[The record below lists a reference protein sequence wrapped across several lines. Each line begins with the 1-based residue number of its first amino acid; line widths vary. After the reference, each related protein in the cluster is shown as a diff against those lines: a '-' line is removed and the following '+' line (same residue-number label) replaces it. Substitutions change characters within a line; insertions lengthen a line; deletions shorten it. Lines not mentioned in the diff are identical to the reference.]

1 MSLLSLRWMF
11 DKSEEKK
18 KKALERTCQQTQPAN
33 VFRDPRREQTGKNL
47 SQSDLDG
54 AVFGA
59 GGEAVTPV
67 GEGQVEDLVRVL
79 PQRLDLHAGDAVK
92 QAPEL
97 PVPRHSRCQTEVP
110 GVIH

>member
-1 MSLLSLRWMF
+1 MFSEIHDENKQVKIILS
-11 DKSEEKK
+11 
-18 KKALERTCQQTQPAN
+18 
-33 VFRDPRREQTGKNL
+33 
-47 SQSDLDG
+47 SDLDG

-59 GGEAVTPV
+59 GGEAVTLV

>member
-1 MSLLSLRWMF
+1 M
-11 DKSEEKK
+11 
-18 KKALERTCQQTQPAN
+18 
-33 VFRDPRREQTGKNL
+33 
-47 SQSDLDG
+47 
-54 AVFGA
+54 
-59 GGEAVTPV
+59 TPV